1 MKEEFEFQGANTR
14 NSILP
19 AITACDFFLVNEPQP
34 DELDAIDASS
44 FTLAVATVCLAVG
57 TTFELVD
64 DVRPPDEGC
73 PNEAATIVTRS
84 KSSSDG
90 N

>member
-1 MKEEFEFQGANTR
+1 M
-14 NSILP
+14 LP

-44 FTLAVATVCLAVG
+44 FTLAVATVCLTVG
-57 TTFELVD
+57 TTLELVD
-64 DVRPPDEGC
+64 DVRPPADGC
-73 PNEAATIVTRS
+73 PSDAGTIVTRS